1 MNQFK
6 CKPGPWA
13 PIPPVRGKSR
23 RAGPKTLFPCMSRQ
37 LGRRLAAV
45 TGLLF
50 TCGIIAAAIVP
61 GLSRVAEPP
70 PSTAPAAGRPHQAA
84 QILGKQDVQRIIA
97 GRDLLNLEESTL
109 KIQRENQCLTIQ
121 TSIDNRLQQY
131 LLQRLDLRHSRYIG
145 IVIMDPK
152 DGRVLAMAGY
162 DKTDPSRNPCLDSRF
177 PAASIFKIVTA
188 AAAVETCD
196 LEAESIL
203 KFDGG
208 KHTLYR
214 SQINPKSSK
223 NATQISL
230 KDSFAQSINP
240 VFGKIGAHRLGKE
253 VIENYAEA
261 FGFNREIDFELP
273 IRPSRIEISDEVYGL
288 AEVASGFNRTTRISP
303 LHGAIITAAIFN
315 SGRIIA
321 PTIVDWISNENGQTL
336 YQGGAEF
343 HDQAIDPH
351 TSRVLRELMQATV
364 QNGTARREFHKHS
377 TDKIFSRL
385 EIGAKTGSIGDGN
398 TEARYDWLVG
408 YAREH
413 REGGSIVFSVVVAHE
428 DYIGTR
434 AAAYAAMAVKEY
446 FRTYFAKVENRA
458 TPEPKS

>member
-6 CKPGPWA
+6 YRPVPWIPAA
-13 PIPPVRGKSR
+13 PAQRTGEAPWPEHGRPRKVRR
-23 RAGPKTLFPCMSRQ
+23 IFALRAAAAGLV
-37 LGRRLAAV
+37 LAAGV
-45 TGLLF
+45 
-50 TCGIIAAAIVP
+50 IAAAVAP
-61 GLSRVAEPP
+61 GLLLDAPHSR
-70 PSTAPAAGRPHQAA
+70 PAAEVDARPQPAKR
-84 QILGKQDVQRIIA
+84 LLVKQDVQRLIA
-97 GRDLLNLEESTL
+97 GSDLLNLEDSTL
-109 KIQRENQCLTIQ
+109 EVKRENQCFTIQ
-121 TSIDNRLQQY
+121 TSIDTGLQQH
-131 LLQRLDLRHSRYIG
+131 LLQRLDSRHARYIG
-145 IVIMDPK
+145 IVVMDPK

-177 PAASIFKIVTA
+177 PAASIFKIITA

-214 SQINPKSSK
+214 SQISPKNSK
-223 NATQISL
+223 GATRISL

-273 IRPSRIEISDEVYGL
+273 IRPSRFEISDEVYGL
-288 AEVASGFNRTTRISP
+288 AEIASGFNRTTRISP

-315 SGRIIA
+315 SGRLVA
-321 PTIVDWISNENGQTL
+321 PTIVDWIANESGQTL
-336 YQGGAEF
+336 YQSRAVF
-343 HDQAIDPH
+343 QDPVIDAH
-351 TSRVLRELMQATV
+351 TSGVLRELMQATV
-364 QNGTARREFHKHS
+364 QSGTARREFHKHS
-377 TDKIFSRL
+377 EEKIFSRL
-385 EIGAKTGSIGDGN
+385 EIGAKTGSIGDGS

-408 YAREH
+408 YARAP
-413 REGGSIVFSVVVAHE
+413 REGGGIVFSVVVAHM

-434 AAAYAAMAVKEY
+434 AAAYAAIAIREY
-446 FRTYFAKVENRA
+446 FRTHFAAVDGRSA
-458 TPEPKS
+458 PEPRS